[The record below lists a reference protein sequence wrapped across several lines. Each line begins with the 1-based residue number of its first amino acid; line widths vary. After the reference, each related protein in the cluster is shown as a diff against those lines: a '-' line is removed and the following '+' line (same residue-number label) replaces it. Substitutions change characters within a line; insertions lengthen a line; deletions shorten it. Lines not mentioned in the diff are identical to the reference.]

1 MMKRTLRSIATLM
14 TLSLMFI
21 ILATSV
27 FAASTS
33 VTEYAYSNWRGNGSA
48 TARNNDEVIMAI
60 VFLNTMVDEVV
71 KAINAE
77 DFIIMTIGFLLGWV
91 CAKITLKLWPGLA
104 EKILARKCSG

>member
-1 MMKRTLRSIATLM
+1 M
-14 TLSLMFI
+14 
-21 ILATSV
+21 
-27 FAASTS
+27 
-33 VTEYAYSNWRGNGSA
+33 NGIFLLVSMLLIHLIY
-48 TARNNDEVIMAI
+48 N